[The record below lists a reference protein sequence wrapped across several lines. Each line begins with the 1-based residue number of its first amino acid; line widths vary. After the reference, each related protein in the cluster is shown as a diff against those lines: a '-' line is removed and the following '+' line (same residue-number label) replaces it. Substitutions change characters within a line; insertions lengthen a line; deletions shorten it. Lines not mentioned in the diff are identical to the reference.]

1 MIKAISNSV
10 NSIIDGNFHKYIH
23 FIRQVAALYNV
34 IKQTSTLLFKRA
46 TLLFAMLPA
55 EANGLFAR
63 FGTCSVLM
71 SISEAPAMNSPS

>member
-23 FIRQVAALYNV
+23 FIRQVTALYNV
-34 IKQTSTLLFKRA
+34 IKQTSTLSIFKRA

-55 EANGLFAR
+55 EANGLFTR

-71 SISEAPAMNSPS
+71 SILAKPLR